1 MKIAVTASFPD
12 LDGSEFTEAGGP
24 DVPSH
29 HGMGMRPAAAGCGT
43 TPGSPR
49 TELES
54 LEKRSRDLQKHLDR
68 INERI
73 AALEKKGQYEH
84 DG

>member
-29 HGMGMRPAAAGCGT
+29 HGMGMRPAAAGGGT

-73 AALEKKGQYEH
+73 AALEKKGQ
-84 DG
+84 